1 MTTPVQPGD
10 IPTDLTVPQRGD
22 PPAIFTPQYQTF
34 LDRMNDEV
42 VPSMNALS
50 AYFNE
55 SNTYVS
61 DQVTLAEEQ
70 VTLATEQVTL
80 ATEQATRSEDAA
92 NQSAA
97 SSNFVGEWSEL
108 TGVLAFPSSVYHDG
122 NYWINTQEIPDVTAS
137 EPSMT
142 NPDYLPVS
150 NSDIRFKIT
159 TPFAIT
165 RGGKYYIEGSGDV
178 TLPDTTTLNGES
190 FSFIASISS
199 SPKIYGFTATDIE
212 TRNLGVTDFIEIDNT
227 IELSFIHNTLSG
239 KLEV

>member
-55 SNTYVS
+55 SNTYTAE
-61 DQVTLAEEQ
+61 QVTLAEEQ
-70 VTLATEQVTL
+70 VTLATEQVAL
-80 ATEQATRSEDAA
+80 ATEQANRAEGAA

-97 SSNFVGEWSEL
+97 SSNFAGEWSEL
-108 TGVLAFPSSVYHDG
+108 TGALAFPSSVYHDG

-142 NPDYLPVS
+142 NSDYLPVS
-150 NSDIRFKIT
+150 NSDVRFKIT
-159 TPFAIT
+159 TPFTVT
-165 RGGKYYIEGSGDV
+165 RGGKYYIEGSGNV
-178 TLPDTTTLNGES
+178 TLPDTLLLNGES

-212 TRNLGVTDFIEIDNT
+212 TRQFGVTDFIEIDNT
-227 IELSFIHNTLSG
+227 VDITFIHNPNTG
-239 KLEV
+239 KMEV

>member
-10 IPTDLTVPQRGD
+10 IPTNLTVPKRGD

-34 LDRMNDEV
+34 LDRMNGEV
-42 VPSMNALS
+42 IPAMNALS

-55 SNTYVS
+55 SNVYVAG
-61 DQVTLAEEQ
+61 QVTLAEDQ

-80 ATEQATRSEDAA
+80 AAVQANKAEDAA
-92 NQSAA
+92 NQAAA
-97 SSNFVGEWSEL
+97 SSNFVGEWSGL

-142 NPDYLPVS
+142 NTDYLPVS

-159 TPFAIT
+159 TPFSIT
-165 RGGKYYIEGSGDV
+165 RGGKYFIDGSGDV
-178 TLPDTTTLNGES
+178 TLPETATLNGES

-212 TRNLGVTDFIEIDNT
+212 TRQFGVTDFIEIDNT
-227 IELSFIHNTLSG
+227 VDVTFIHNPTTG
-239 KLEV
+239 KMEV

>member
-10 IPTDLTVPQRGD
+10 IATDLVVPKRGD
-22 PPAIFTPQYQTF
+22 PPAIFTPQYQKF
-34 LDRMNDEV
+34 LDRMNGEV

-55 SNTYVS
+55 SNTYVAG
-61 DQVTLAEEQ
+61 QVALAEEQ
-70 VTLATEQVTL
+70 VTLATEKVAL
-80 ATEQATRSEDAA
+80 ATEQASKAEDAA

-97 SSNFVGEWSEL
+97 SSNFVGEWSGL
-108 TGVLAFPSSVYHDG
+108 SGALAFPSSVYHDG

-159 TPFAIT
+159 TPFTIT
-165 RGGKYYIEGSGDV
+165 RGGKYFIDGSGDV
-178 TLPDTTTLNGES
+178 TLPDASLLNGES

-212 TRNLGVTDFIEIDNT
+212 TRNLGTTDFIEIDNT
-227 IELSFIHNTLSG
+227 IELVFIHNPLSG